1 MTKAGQSPAAPSDRL
16 SRDGADP
23 RHPAWKRMRW
33 STAWRTRLCLALV
46 VLVGGAALLLAGLSL
61 WIAAVIL
68 LFLICPAVM
77 VWGYVVGMRPP
88 PFPLGPAP
96 ETRGV
101 TLGWLA
107 PYYDDLCW
115 AFGIGSSFRDRTL
128 AIAGLRRGE
137 RVLDVGCGTGVL
149 TRRAAAVVGPDGSAL
164 GIDPAPDMIR
174 IALQSAAAEASAAR
188 FELAAIENIPLG
200 PGSVDVALV
209 SFVLHRLPED
219 IKRSGLREI
228 RRVLRPGGRILV
240 VDLDRPQGPLPR
252 LLARLALR
260 HPFMAAHLEGR
271 TSDLLREA
279 GFVRIA
285 RPETWRGLAAFWT
298 AEKPT

>member
-1 MTKAGQSPAAPSDRL
+1 
-16 SRDGADP
+16 
-23 RHPAWKRMRW
+23 MRW
-33 STAWRTRLCLALV
+33 PTAWRVGLCLALA
-46 VLVGGAALLLAGLSL
+46 VLVGGAAILLAGLPFWAAAL
-61 WIAAVIL
+61 IAL
-68 LFLICPAVM
+68 LLVCPAVL
-77 VWGYVVGMRPP
+77 VWGYVMGMRPL

-96 ETRGV
+96 ATRGV

-115 AFGIGSSFRDRTL
+115 AFGIGPSFRDRTL
-128 AIAGLRRGE
+128 AIAGLKRGE
-137 RVLDVGCGTGVL
+137 RVLDVGCGTGIL
-149 TRRAAAVVGPDGSAL
+149 TRRAAAIVGSDGSAL

-174 IALQSAAAEASAAR
+174 IALQAAAAEASAAR
-188 FELAAIENIPLG
+188 FELGAIENIPLG
-200 PGSVDVALV
+200 PDSVDVALV
-209 SFVLHRLPED
+209 SFVLHCLPGD
-219 IKRSGLREI
+219 LKQSGLHEV

-240 VDLDRPQGPLPR
+240 VDLDRPQGLLPR

-271 TSDLLREA
+271 TPDLLREA

-285 RPETWRGLAAFWT
+285 KPKTWHGLAAFWT